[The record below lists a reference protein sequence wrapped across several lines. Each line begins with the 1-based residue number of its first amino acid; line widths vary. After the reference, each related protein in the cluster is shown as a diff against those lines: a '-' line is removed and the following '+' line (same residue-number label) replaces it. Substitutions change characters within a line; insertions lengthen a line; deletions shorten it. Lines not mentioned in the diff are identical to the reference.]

1 MYNFHIYVHYMKS
14 STSCVHVCLFFFSPA
29 YVSLLDLAIVRTSEE
44 EEELLTLSIGEHR
57 RFKDIHSIE

>member
-1 MYNFHIYVHYMKS
+1 MKS